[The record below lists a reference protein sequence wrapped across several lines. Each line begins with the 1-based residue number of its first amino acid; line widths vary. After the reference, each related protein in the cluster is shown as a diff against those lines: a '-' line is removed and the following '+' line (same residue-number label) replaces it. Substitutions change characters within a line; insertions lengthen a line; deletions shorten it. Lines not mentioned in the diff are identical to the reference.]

1 MLSKRWSATKRRG
14 AGFTLIETMVALV
27 VSAIAAAGIY
37 EGFLSTSNA
46 FTQAR
51 AQGNAWQQGRTA
63 LTMISQ
69 AVESAGYGL
78 PMTNCAQIYS
88 NNFQST
94 AGGLLSLA
102 PVSAQ
107 SPTPATLNPYNPA
120 AAPINAVA
128 GSYELQTVAG
138 GGPYGSAPTTFIT
151 GVPSTTSANIKVQSS
166 ALLSAGDIFLVALP
180 NASCMLGQITNTN
193 PNTQTVVFNSGNKG
207 SVYNVHGG
215 FSAIDPGVTA
225 AEIQNAGFIDLG
237 QASFAVDNFY
247 IGYKFNTATN
257 SYEYNSVPSL
267 YVQQYTSGTNQGP
280 ELVARGIVDM
290 QVEFG
295 YSNGVQGSVT
305 SWGPPGLQ
313 PGRNVDAVKVALLM
327 RDTRV
332 TPHAG
337 TRAGNTVVIFKNANP
352 PVSYVI
358 PTALPSNN
366 TTGCL
371 MGDCSHYLYRVL
383 KTVIPVRNV
392 IWGQ

>member
-1 MLSKRWSATKRRG
+1 
-14 AGFTLIETMVALV
+14 
-27 VSAIAAAGIY
+27 
-37 EGFLSTSNA
+37 
-46 FTQAR
+46 
-51 AQGNAWQQGRTA
+51 
-63 LTMISQ
+63 
-69 AVESAGYGL
+69 
-78 PMTNCAQIYS
+78 
-88 NNFQST
+88 
-94 AGGLLSLA
+94 
-102 PVSAQ
+102 
-107 SPTPATLNPYNPA
+107 
-120 AAPINAVA
+120 
-128 GSYELQTVAG
+128 
-138 GGPYGSAPTTFIT
+138 
-151 GVPSTTSANIKVQSS
+151 
-166 ALLSAGDIFLVALP
+166 
-180 NASCMLGQITNTN
+180 MLGQITNTN